1 MDKHYYLTPGK
12 FKGLKKLADETGRFR
27 MLAIDQ
33 RGSLRKMLS
42 KATGKDGKDITY
54 QDMALAKWLVIDNL
68 SPYFSATLTCPQYG
82 LPEGIRF
89 LDRDSALLLAIEE
102 SGTKDGGYK
111 NREKLTNIL
120 DGWSVEKIKRA
131 GADAVKLL
139 LHYRP
144 DSSKEIKERQE
155 NIVKMVGAEAKR
167 LDFPFVLEPMSFPF
181 KDDEVENE
189 ANFIRRKP
197 EIVVKTVEEFSKEE
211 YGVDILKL
219 EFPVDLKFVDEFSYG
234 AFDEKEREAVFSIDD
249 AYEFCES
256 ITQTSRVPWVI
267 LSAGV
272 DIEEFLINVEIASES
287 GASGFLAGRAVWKEF
302 TKFFPN
308 IADMNL
314 WLKTTGVERY
324 YKLVDVSVRAMP
336 YFEHPLFQSL
346 ANLRIE
352 DEGEEWYLKY
362 KEFKGEKSKTKE
374 KGKEEY

>member
-1 MDKHYYLTPGK
+1 MEKRLLTPGK
-12 FKGLKKLADETGRFR
+12 FKGLKRLADDTGRFR

-42 KATGKDGKDITY
+42 KTINKDSKEIKY
-54 QDMALAKWLVIDNL
+54 EDMALAKKLVIEYL
-68 SPYFSATLTCPQYG
+68 SPLFSATLTDPQYG

-111 NREKLTNIL
+111 NREKLTPIL
-120 DGWSVEKIKRA
+120 EGWSVEKIKRA

-139 LHYRP
+139 LYYRP
-144 DSSKEIKERQE
+144 DSSPEIKEFQE
-155 NIVKMVGAEAKR
+155 NIVRMVGSEAKR
-167 LDFPFVLEPMSFPF
+167 LDFPFVLEPMSYPF

-189 ANFIRRKP
+189 TNFIRKKP
-197 EIVVKTVEEFSKEE
+197 ELVLKTVEEFSKEE

-219 EFPVDLKFVDEFSYG
+219 EFPVDLKFVDDFSWG
-234 AFDEKEREAVFSIDD
+234 AFDGKERDAVFTIDD

-256 ITQTSRVPWVI
+256 ITETSRIPWVI

-302 TKFFPN
+302 TKFFPD
-308 IADMNL
+308 ASSMSL

-324 YKLVDVSVRAMP
+324 YKLVDASVKAVP
-336 YFEHPLFQSL
+336 FFEHPFFQSF
-346 ANLRIE
+346 ANIKIE
-352 DEGEEWYLKY
+352 DEGENWYLKY
-362 KEFKGEKSKTKE
+362 KDFKGEESKETQ

>member
-1 MDKHYYLTPGK
+1 METRFLTPGK
-12 FKGLKKLADETGRFR
+12 FKGLKRLADETGRFR

-54 QDMALAKWLVIDNL
+54 QDMAIAKWLVIEYL

-144 DSSKEIKERQE
+144 DSSDEIKEHQE
-155 NIVKMVGAEAKR
+155 NLVKMIGDEAKR
-167 LDFPFVLEPMSFPF
+167 LDFPFVLEPMSFAY
-181 KDDEVENE
+181 KDDEIENE
-189 ANFIRRKP
+189 SNFIRRKP
-197 EIVVKTVEEFSKEE
+197 EIVVKTVEEFSKEK

-219 EFPVDLKFVDEFSYG
+219 EFPVDLKFVDDFSYG
-234 AFDEKEREAVFSIDD
+234 AFDGKERESIFSIDD

-256 ITQTSRVPWVI
+256 ITNVSKVPWVI

-272 DIEEFLINVEIASES
+272 DIEEFLINVQIASES

-308 IADMNL
+308 VSDMSL

-324 YKLVDVSVRAMP
+324 YKLVDASSNAVP
-336 YFEHPLFQSL
+336 YFEHQSFQSYG
-346 ANLRIE
+346 NIKIE
-352 DEGEEWYLKY
+352 DEGSEWYLKY
-362 KEFKGEKSKTKE
+362 KDFKGKETKE
-374 KGKEEY
+374 KTKGKEEY

>member
-1 MDKHYYLTPGK
+1 MEKKTLTPGK
-12 FKGLKKLADETGRFR
+12 FKGLKSLADETGRFR

-42 KATGKDGKDITY
+42 KSTGKDGKDITY
-54 QDMALAKWLVIDNL
+54 HDMALAKWLVIEHL

-102 SGTKDGGYK
+102 SGTKEGGFK

-120 DGWSVEKIKRA
+120 DGWSVEKIKRT

-144 DSSKEIKERQE
+144 DSSKEIKEHQE
-155 NIVKMVGAEAKR
+155 NLVKMIGNEAKR
-167 LDFPFVLEPMSFPF
+167 LDFPFVLEPMSFPY
-181 KDDEVENE
+181 KDDEIENE
-189 ANFIRRKP
+189 ANFIRKKP
-197 EIVVKTVEEFSKEE
+197 EIVVKTVEEFSKPE

-219 EFPVDLKFVDEFSYG
+219 EFPVDLKFVDDFCYG
-234 AFDEKEREAVFSIDD
+234 AFDGKEREAVFSIDD

-256 ITQTSRVPWVI
+256 ITDTSKVPWVI

-272 DIEEFLINVEIASES
+272 DIEEFLINVQIASES

-308 IADMNL
+308 IEDMSL

-324 YKLVDVSVRAMP
+324 YKLVDASSKAIP
-336 YFEHPLFQSL
+336 YYEHPVIQSF
-346 ANLRIE
+346 ANLKIE
-352 DEGEEWYLKY
+352 DEGESWYLTY
-362 KEFKGEKSKTKE
+362 KDFEGKSGKLKE
-374 KGKEEY
+374 KGKEVY

>member
-1 MDKHYYLTPGK
+1 MEKKTLTPGK
-12 FKGLKKLADETGRFR
+12 FKGLKSLADETGRFR

-42 KATGKDGKDITY
+42 KATGKDVKDITY
-54 QDMALAKWLVIDNL
+54 HDMALAKWLVIENL

-89 LDRDSALLLAIEE
+89 FDRDSALLLAIEE

-120 DGWSVEKIKRA
+120 DGWSVEKIKRT

-144 DSSKEIKERQE
+144 DSSKEIKEHQE
-155 NIVKMVGAEAKR
+155 NLVKMIGNEAKR
-167 LDFPFVLEPMSFPF
+167 LDFPFVLEPMSFPY
-181 KDDEVENE
+181 KDDEIENE
-189 ANFIRRKP
+189 VNFIRTKP
-197 EIVVKTVEEFSKEE
+197 EIVVKTVEEFSKPE

-219 EFPVDLKFVDEFSYG
+219 EFPVDLKFVDDFCYG
-234 AFDEKEREAVFSIDD
+234 AFDGKEREAVFSIDD

-256 ITQTSRVPWVI
+256 ITNTSKVPWVI

-272 DIEEFLINVEIASES
+272 DIEEFLINVQIASES

-308 IADMNL
+308 IEDMNL

-324 YKLVDVSVRAMP
+324 YKLVDASSKATP
-336 YFEHPLFQSL
+336 YYEHPTIQSY
-346 ANLRIE
+346 ANLVIE
-352 DEGEEWYLKY
+352 DEGEDWYLKY
-362 KEFKGEKSKTKE
+362 KDFEGKSNKVKE

>member
-1 MDKHYYLTPGK
+1 MEKKTLTPGK
-12 FKGLKKLADETGRFR
+12 FKGLKSLADETGRFR

-42 KATGKDGKDITY
+42 KSTGKDGKDITY
-54 QDMALAKWLVIDNL
+54 HDMALAKWLVIEHL

-102 SGTKDGGYK
+102 SGTKEGGFK

-120 DGWSVEKIKRA
+120 DGWSVEKIKRT

-144 DSSKEIKERQE
+144 DSSKEIREHQE
-155 NIVKMVGAEAKR
+155 NLVKMIGNEAKR
-167 LDFPFVLEPMSFPF
+167 LDFPFVLEPMSFPY
-181 KDDEVENE
+181 KDDEIENE

-197 EIVVKTVEEFSKEE
+197 EIVVKTVEEFSKPE

-219 EFPVDLKFVDEFSYG
+219 EFPVDLKFVDDFCYG
-234 AFDEKEREAVFSIDD
+234 AFDGKEREAVFSIDD
-249 AYEFCES
+249 ANEFCES
-256 ITQTSRVPWVI
+256 ITDTSKVPWVI

-272 DIEEFLINVEIASES
+272 DIEEFLINVQIASES

-308 IADMNL
+308 IEDMSL

-324 YKLVDVSVRAMP
+324 YKLVDASSKAIP
-336 YFEHPLFQSL
+336 YYEHPVIQSF
-346 ANLRIE
+346 ANLKIE
-352 DEGEEWYLKY
+352 DEGESWYLTY
-362 KEFKGEKSKTKE
+362 KDFKEKSGKVKE

>member
-1 MDKHYYLTPGK
+1 MEKKTLTPGK
-12 FKGLKKLADETGRFR
+12 FKGLKSLADETGRFR

-42 KATGKDGKDITY
+42 KSTGKNGKDITY
-54 QDMALAKWLVIDNL
+54 HDMALAKWLVIEHL

-102 SGTKDGGYK
+102 SGTKEGGFK

-120 DGWSVEKIKRA
+120 DGWSVEKIKRT

-144 DSSKEIKERQE
+144 DSSKEIREHQE
-155 NIVKMVGAEAKR
+155 NLVKMIGNEAKR
-167 LDFPFVLEPMSFPF
+167 LDFPFVLEPMSFPY
-181 KDDEVENE
+181 KDDEIENE

-197 EIVVKTVEEFSKEE
+197 EIVVKTVEEFSKPE

-219 EFPVDLKFVDEFSYG
+219 EFPVDLKFVDDFCYG
-234 AFDEKEREAVFSIDD
+234 AFDGKEREAIFSIDD

-256 ITQTSRVPWVI
+256 ITDTSKVPWVI

-272 DIEEFLINVEIASES
+272 DIEEFLINVQIASES

-308 IADMNL
+308 IEDMSL

-324 YKLVDVSVRAMP
+324 YKLVDASSKAIP
-336 YFEHPLFQSL
+336 YYEHPVIQSF
-346 ANLRIE
+346 ANLKIE
-352 DEGEEWYLKY
+352 DEGEGWYLTY
-362 KEFKGEKSKTKE
+362 KDFEGKSGKVKE

>member
-1 MDKHYYLTPGK
+1 MDYHYLTPGK
-12 FKGLKKLADETGRFR
+12 FKGLKRLADETGRFR

-42 KATGKDGKDITY
+42 SALNKKSEEISYD
-54 QDMALAKWLVIDNL
+54 DMALAKRLVIEYL
-68 SPYFSATLTCPQYG
+68 SPYFSATLTDPQYG
-82 LPEGIRF
+82 LPQGIRF

-102 SGTKDGGYK
+102 SGTKSGGYK
-111 NREKLTNIL
+111 NREKITPIL
-120 DGWSVEKIKRA
+120 NGWSVEKIKRA

-139 LHYRP
+139 LYYRP
-144 DSSKEIKERQE
+144 DSSNEIKEHQE
-155 NIVKMVGAEAKR
+155 NIVKMVGDEAKR
-167 LDFPFVLEPMSFPF
+167 LDFPFVLEPMSYPF

-189 ANFIRRKP
+189 ENFIKRKP
-197 EIVVKTVEEFSKEE
+197 EIVVKTVEEFSKPE

-219 EFPVDLKFVDEFSYG
+219 EFPVDLKFVDDFAYG
-234 AFDEKEREAVFSIDD
+234 AFDGKERGALFTIDD
-249 AYEFCES
+249 AFEFCEA
-256 ITQTSRVPWVI
+256 ITETSKVPWVI

-308 IADMNL
+308 VEDMSL

-324 YKLVDVSVRAMP
+324 YKLVDVSTKAIP
-336 YFEHPLFQSL
+336 YFEHPSL
-346 ANLRIE
+346 VSFGNMRIE
-352 DEGEEWYLKY
+352 DEGENWYIKY
-362 KEFKGEKSKTKE
+362 KDFKGEESKGKE

>member
-1 MDKHYYLTPGK
+1 MEKKTLTPGK
-12 FKGLKKLADETGRFR
+12 FKGLKSLADETGRFR

-54 QDMALAKWLVIDNL
+54 NDMALAKWLVIEHL

-102 SGTKDGGYK
+102 SGTKEGGFK

-120 DGWSVEKIKRA
+120 DGWSVEKIKRT

-144 DSSKEIKERQE
+144 DSSKEIKEHQE
-155 NIVKMVGAEAKR
+155 NLVKMIGNEAKR
-167 LDFPFVLEPMSFPF
+167 LDFPFVLEPMSFPY
-181 KDDEVENE
+181 KDDEIENE

-197 EIVVKTVEEFSKEE
+197 EIVVKTVEEFSKPE

-219 EFPVDLKFVDEFSYG
+219 EFPVDLKFVDDFCYG
-234 AFDEKEREAVFSIDD
+234 AFDGKEREAVFSIND

-256 ITQTSRVPWVI
+256 ITDTSKVPWVI

-272 DIEEFLINVEIASES
+272 DIEEFLINVQIASES

-308 IADMNL
+308 IEDMIL

-324 YKLVDVSVRAMP
+324 YKLVDASSKAIP
-336 YFEHPLFQSL
+336 YYEHPVIQSFS
-346 ANLRIE
+346 NLKIE
-352 DEGEEWYLKY
+352 DEGESWYLTY
-362 KEFKGEKSKTKE
+362 KDFEGKSGKVKE

>member
-1 MDKHYYLTPGK
+1 MEKKTLTPGK
-12 FKGLKKLADETGRFR
+12 FKGLKSLADETGRFR

-54 QDMALAKWLVIDNL
+54 NDMALAKWLVIEHL

-89 LDRDSALLLAIEE
+89 LDRDSALILAIEE
-102 SGTKDGGYK
+102 SGTKEGGFK

-120 DGWSVEKIKRA
+120 DGWSVEKIKRT

-144 DSSKEIKERQE
+144 DSSKEIKEHQE
-155 NIVKMVGAEAKR
+155 NLVKMIGDEAKR
-167 LDFPFVLEPMSFPF
+167 LDFPFVLEPMSFPY
-181 KDDEVENE
+181 KDDEIENE

-197 EIVVKTVEEFSKEE
+197 EIVVKTVEEFSKPE

-219 EFPVDLKFVDEFSYG
+219 EFPVDLKFVDDFCYG
-234 AFDEKEREAVFSIDD
+234 AFDGKEREAVFSIDD

-256 ITQTSRVPWVI
+256 ITDTSKVPWVI

-272 DIEEFLINVEIASES
+272 DIEEFLINVQIASES

-308 IADMNL
+308 IEDMSL

-324 YKLVDVSVRAMP
+324 YKLVDASSKAIP
-336 YFEHPLFQSL
+336 YYEHPDIQSF
-346 ANLRIE
+346 ANLKIE
-352 DEGEEWYLKY
+352 DEGESWYLTY
-362 KEFKGEKSKTKE
+362 KDFEGKSGKVKE

>member
-1 MDKHYYLTPGK
+1 MEKKTLTPGK
-12 FKGLKKLADETGRFR
+12 FKGLKSLADETGRFR

-54 QDMALAKWLVIDNL
+54 SDMALAKWLVIEHL

-102 SGTKDGGYK
+102 SGTKEGGFK

-120 DGWSVEKIKRA
+120 DGWSVEKIKRT

-144 DSSKEIKERQE
+144 DSSKEIKEHQE
-155 NIVKMVGAEAKR
+155 NLVKMIGNEAKR
-167 LDFPFVLEPMSFPF
+167 LDFPFVLEPMSFPY
-181 KDDEVENE
+181 KDDEIENE

-197 EIVVKTVEEFSKEE
+197 EIVVKTVEEFSKPE

-219 EFPVDLKFVDEFSYG
+219 EFPVDLKFVDDFCYG
-234 AFDEKEREAVFSIDD
+234 AFDGKEREAVFSIDD

-256 ITQTSRVPWVI
+256 ITDTSKVPWVI

-272 DIEEFLINVEIASES
+272 DIEEFLINVQIASES

-308 IADMNL
+308 IEDMSL

-324 YKLVDVSVRAMP
+324 YKLVDASSKAIP
-336 YFEHPLFQSL
+336 YYEHPIIQSF
-346 ANLRIE
+346 ANLKIE
-352 DEGEEWYLKY
+352 DEGESWYLTY
-362 KEFKGEKSKTKE
+362 KDFEGKSGKVKE